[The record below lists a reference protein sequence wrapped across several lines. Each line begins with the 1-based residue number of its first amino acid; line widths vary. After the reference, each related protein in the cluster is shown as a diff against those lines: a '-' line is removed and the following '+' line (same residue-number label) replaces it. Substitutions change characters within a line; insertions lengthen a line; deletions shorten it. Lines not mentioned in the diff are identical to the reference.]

1 MEEKRFTPGPWFVQD
16 DEWTDGETANIT
28 SDFRSDNSII
38 PVAQISGGGSESGFD
53 GDFSLEQKANARL
66 IAAAPELLEA
76 LQDMVSRIEYYAN
89 LDGSNKP
96 SIEDWAYTYNSSD
109 MDAARNAIAKALGK
123 E

>member
-1 MEEKRFTPGPWFVQD
+1 MEEFKGTPGPWHWDKEGLGNKNHIVLGK
-16 DEWTDGETANIT
+16 EYPAEMT
-28 SDFRSDNSII
+28 S
-38 PVAQISGGGSESGFD
+38 
-53 GDFSLEQKANARL
+53 KANKAL
-66 IAAAPELLEA
+66 IAAAPELLKA

-89 LDGSNKP
+89 LDDSNKP